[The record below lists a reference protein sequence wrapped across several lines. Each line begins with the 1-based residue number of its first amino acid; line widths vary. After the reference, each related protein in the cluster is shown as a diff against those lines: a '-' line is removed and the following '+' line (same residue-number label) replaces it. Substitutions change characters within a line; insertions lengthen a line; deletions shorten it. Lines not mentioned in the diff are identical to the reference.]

1 VDAAVSPVLGFRTPM
16 SSVNVRSPEPSLVFE
31 PLGPDHATALFPV
44 LGDVRVWEHILGND
58 GATEAQM
65 RVLYARRA
73 AGPGR
78 PGERWI
84 NHAVRLTG
92 GPYLGRI
99 EATVH
104 DEECWAEVAYVFG
117 QPRRGQGH
125 AREAVRWLLQQLEV
139 DEVWACTTRGN
150 TRSRRLLEALGF
162 REAPSTRPL
171 ASWDPGDLTYRWD
184 RRR

>member
-1 VDAAVSPVLGFRTPM
+1 MPSTRGVPPVRPAPDRVVDPPFS
-16 SSVNVRSPEPSLVFE
+16 
-31 PLGPDHATALFPV
+31 
-44 LGDVRVWEHILGND
+44 
-58 GATEAQM
+58 GA
-65 RVLYARRA
+65 
-73 AGPGR
+73 GR
-78 PGERWI
+78 
-84 NHAVRLTG
+84 TG

-104 DEECWAEVAYVFG
+104 DEERWAEVAYVFG

-125 AREAVRWLLQQLEV
+125 AREAVRWLLEQLEV

-171 ASWDPGDLTYRWD
+171 A
-184 RRR
+184 